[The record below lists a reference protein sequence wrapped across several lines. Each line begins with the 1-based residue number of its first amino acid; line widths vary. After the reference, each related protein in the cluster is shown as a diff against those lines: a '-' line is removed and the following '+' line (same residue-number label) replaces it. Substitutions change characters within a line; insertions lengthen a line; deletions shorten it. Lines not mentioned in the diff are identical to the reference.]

1 MRSVVTFLT
10 AFAVSMSLSA
20 QTAPEPEACLART
33 SSSITASAEHNGVRY
48 DFTSEVCKAQFL
60 SDPDRYAQLYDALR
74 ELEAESGK
82 PVAPPQPSL
91 VPS

>member
-1 MRSVVTFLT
+1 MKAVVTFLAT
-10 AFAVSMSLSA
+10 LAVTMSLCA

-33 SSSITASAEHNGVRY
+33 DSSRVASAEHNGVRY